1 MSFKEKFKSIIGID
15 EEEYEYEEY
24 EEYEE
29 EEEEAVEEEIIE
41 AEIKVVQEPKIIKPE
56 PVKPILK
63 TITNNKPS
71 QSNQAS
77 QMTQSNQATN
87 NQNQINPMV
96 NKEKSVIT
104 PLNKETN
111 KQMNEKT
118 PNKVIIREPNEY
130 SDAQDIA
137 DCLKDN
143 FPVFIN
149 LQRLEKSQAK
159 RVVDFL
165 SGTIYAIDGDIKRV
179 GTNLFLCT
187 PRTVETEGQV
197 SLQELQLEIGE

>member
-15 EEEYEYEEY
+15 EEEYEFEEF

-29 EEEEAVEEEIIE
+29 EIEEP
-41 AEIKVVQEPKIIKPE
+41 Q
-56 PVKPILK
+56 ILK
-63 TITNNKPS
+63 KEQSKPLLKTVKNNK
-71 QSNQAS
+71 
-77 QMTQSNQATN
+77 N
-87 NQNQINPMV
+87 NQ
-96 NKEKSVIT
+96 KGSVT
-104 PLNKETN
+104 
-111 KQMNEKT
+111 MNNGANSEHDL
-118 PNKVIIREPNEY
+118 NKVIIREPNEY

-159 RVVDFL
+159 RIVDFL
-165 SGTIYAIDGDIKRV
+165 SGTIYAVDGEIKRV

-187 PRTVETEGQV
+187 PKSVETEGQI
-197 SLQELQLEIGE
+197 SLQDVQQPEAGE